1 MELRLALITA
11 STELVETAPPTTM
24 IFCMTIK
31 PPTTA
36 AMLAAWEEPE
46 IASAWQDLDDKIM
59 TLPALQFVKVV
70 FTRRGGDVTN
80 QEATTLQEGI
90 LGMDTGSMKTIV
102 EGRRLDYGAFFARV
116 LPRVYEKGILQIS
129 NHP

>member
-11 STELVETAPPTTM
+11 STELVATAPPTTM

-70 FTRRGGDVTN
+70 FTRGDVTD

-90 LGMDTGSMKTIV
+90 LGMDMGSMQTIV
-102 EGRRLDYGAFFARV
+102 EGRRLYCRAFFARV